1 MNLLTILGMVEAGH
15 GDRQVLGP
23 KGAGLTG
30 GELGAR
36 ARRGG
41 VHLTA
46 GGARTV
52 IFIGENGP
60 AFPLAL
66 FAAAA
71 AGIPFLPLNYRL
83 AHDQLAAITRQQD
96 RPFIIADNAGQLGG
110 DAAAGTASI
119 AEWAALLAPP
129 ELARPEAVPD
139 GVAQAAEPGPDD
151 EAVLLMTSGTTAAPK
166 SAVLRHKHLVSY
178 VIGTVDFGS
187 AAPDDAVVVS
197 VPPYHIAAVA
207 NLLTNLYSGRR
218 IVYLERFTAAGWLE
232 TVATEGITHAMVVPT
247 MLARI
252 VDELEAAGGASG
264 VPGGALRLRSLS
276 YGGAPLTPAILQRAL
291 ALLPE
296 VGFVNAYGLTET
308 SSSIAVLGPD
318 DHRDA
323 VGSDDPAVRA
333 RLGSVGRPL
342 PGIEIEVRD
351 ADGAVCAP
359 GQTGQIYVR
368 GAQVAG
374 EYRETGPVTDGDG
387 WFSTRDEGYLD
398 ADGFLF
404 VRGRADDTII
414 RGGENIAPAEIE
426 EVILQ
431 IPEVAEVAV
440 AGLPSEE
447 WGQRIGAF
455 IVTKPGVALTDE
467 RVRAFVQ
474 SRLRSSKTPD
484 VVVFLRELPHTPTG
498 KVLRRSLLD
507 LAAAGTT

>member
-1 MNLLTILGMVEAGH
+1 MNLLTILSMVEAGH
-15 GDRQVLGP
+15 EDRLVLGTP
-23 KGAGLTG
+23 ARGLTG
-30 GELGAR
+30 GELAAQ

-41 VHLTA
+41 RHLTEH
-46 GGARTV
+46 GARTLV
-52 IFIGENGP
+52 FMGENGL

-66 FAAAA
+66 FAASS

-83 AHDQLAAITRQQD
+83 APEQLAAIVAKQD
-96 RPFIIADNAGQLGG
+96 RPFIIADTAGQLGC
-110 DAAAGTASI
+110 DAAAGIVGI
-119 AEWAALLAPP
+119 AEWAALVAQ
-129 ELARPEAVPD
+129 PEAVPGD
-139 GVAQAAEPGPDD
+139 AIDAAEPDPDD

-166 SAVLRHKHLVSY
+166 SAILRHRHLVSY
-178 VIGTVDFGS
+178 VLGTVDFGS
-187 AAPDDAVVVS
+187 AAEDDAVIVS

-232 TVATEGITHAMVVPT
+232 TVAAERVTHAMVVPT

-252 VDELEAAGGASG
+252 VDELKASDIAPAAE
-264 VPGGALRLRSLS
+264 LRLRSLS
-276 YGGAPLTPAILQRAL
+276 YGGAPLAPAILQRAL
-291 ALLPE
+291 SLLPG

-318 DHRDA
+318 DHREA
-323 VGSDDPAVRA
+323 AASDDPAVRA

-351 ADGAVCAP
+351 ADGVICAP
-359 GQTGQIYVR
+359 GLTGQIYVR

-374 EYRETGPVTDGDG
+374 EYRETGRVTDGDG
-387 WFSTRDEGYLD
+387 WFSTRDEGHLD

-426 EVILQ
+426 EVIQQ
-431 IPEVAEVAV
+431 IPGVADVAV
-440 AGLPSEE
+440 TGLPSEE

-455 IVTKPGVALTDE
+455 IVPEPGVSLTDE
-467 RVRAFVQ
+467 QVRAYVQ
-474 SRLRSSKTPD
+474 ARLRSAKTPD
-484 VVVFLRELPHTPTG
+484 LVVFLSELPHTATG
-498 KVLRRSLLD
+498 KVLRRNLLA
-507 LAAAGTT
+507 LAAADTI

>member
-1 MNLLTILGMVEAGH
+1 MNLLTILSMVEAGH
-15 GDRQVLGP
+15 GERLVLGTQD
-23 KGAGLTG
+23 AGLTG

-41 VHLTA
+41 LYLNA
-46 GGARTV
+46 RGARTV
-52 IFIGENGP
+52 IFLGENGP

-71 AGIPFLPLNYRL
+71 AGVPFLPLNYRL
-83 AHDQLAAITRQQD
+83 AHDQLAAIVSRQD
-96 RPFIIADNAGQLGG
+96 RPFIIADNAERLGA
-110 DAAAGTASI
+110 DAAAGTASV
-119 AEWAALLAPP
+119 AEWQDL
-129 ELARPEAVPD
+129 LARPDAVPA
-139 GVAQAAEPGPDD
+139 GVAAAAEPGPDD

-178 VIGTVDFGS
+178 VLGTVDFSS
-187 AAPDDAVVVS
+187 AAPDDAVIVS

-218 IVYLERFTAAGWLE
+218 IVYLDRFTAAGWLE
-232 TVATEGITHAMVVPT
+232 TVAAEGITHAMVVPT

-252 VDELEAAGGASG
+252 VEQLEAVGGVSG
-264 VPGGALRLRSLS
+264 VPAGAVRLRSLS
-276 YGGAPLTPAILQRAL
+276 YGGAPLTPAILERAL
-291 ALLPE
+291 ALLPG

-318 DHRDA
+318 DHRAA
-323 VGSDDPAVRA
+323 VAGADPAARA

-342 PGIEIEVRD
+342 PGIEIQVRA
-351 ADGAVCAP
+351 ADGSPCAP
-359 GQTGQIYVR
+359 GETGLIYVR

-374 EYRETGPVTDGDG
+374 EYRETGPVTDSDG

-426 EVILQ
+426 EVLLQ
-431 IPEVAEVAV
+431 LPGVTEAAV

-455 IVTKPGVALTDE
+455 IVLEPGAALTE
-467 RVRAFVQ
+467 EKVRAFVQ
-474 SRLRSSKTPD
+474 ARLRSAKTPD
-484 VVVFLRELPHTPTG
+484 IVLFVPELPHNATG
-498 KVLRRSLLD
+498 KLLRRDLVA
-507 LAAAGTT
+507 LAAASAA

>member
-1 MNLLTILGMVEAGH
+1 MNLLTILSMVEAGH
-15 GDRQVLGP
+15 GERLVLGTQD
-23 KGAGLTG
+23 AGLTG

-41 VHLTA
+41 LLLNA
-46 GGARTV
+46 RGARTLV
-52 IFIGENGP
+52 FIGENGP

-83 AHDQLAAITRQQD
+83 AHDQLAGIVSLQD
-96 RPFIIADNAGQLGG
+96 KPFIIADDAGRLEC
-110 DAAAGTASI
+110 DAAVGTASI
-119 AEWAALLAPP
+119 AEWSGL
-129 ELARPEAVPD
+129 LARPEAVPA
-139 GVAQAAEPGPDD
+139 GAVAVAEPGPDD
-151 EAVLLMTSGTTAAPK
+151 EAILLMTSGTTAAPK

-178 VIGTVDFGS
+178 VLGTVDFSS
-187 AAPDDAVVVS
+187 AAEDDAVIVS

-218 IVYLERFTAAGWLE
+218 IVYLDRFTAAGWLE
-232 TVATEGITHAMVVPT
+232 TVSAEGITHAMVVPT

-252 VDELEAAGGASG
+252 VDELAAGGA
-264 VPGGALRLRSLS
+264 PAGGIRLRSLS
-276 YGGAPLTPAILQRAL
+276 YGGAPLTPTILERAL
-291 ALLPE
+291 SLLPG

-323 VGSDDPAVRA
+323 VASRDPAVRA

-342 PGIEIEVRD
+342 PGIEIQVRA
-351 ADGAVCAP
+351 ADGSPAAA
-359 GQTGQIYVR
+359 GQTGLIYVR

-398 ADGFLF
+398 AGGFLF

-426 EVILQ
+426 EVLLQ
-431 IPEVAEVAV
+431 IPGVTEAAV
-440 AGLPSEE
+440 AGVPSEE

-455 IVTKPGVALTDE
+455 IVLEPGAALTE
-467 RVRAFVQ
+467 EKVRAFVHA
-474 SRLRSSKTPD
+474 RLRSAKTPD
-484 VVVFLRELPHTPTG
+484 IVIFVPELPHNATG
-498 KVLRRSLLD
+498 KLLRRNLVA
-507 LAAAGTT
+507 LAAASTA

>member
-1 MNLLTILGMVEAGH
+1 MNLLTILSMVEAGH
-15 GDRQVLGP
+15 GDRLVLGTQ
-23 KGAGLTG
+23 KTGLTG
-30 GELGAR
+30 SELGAR

-41 VHLTA
+41 LQLSA
-46 GGARTV
+46 RGARTV

-83 AHDQLAAITRQQD
+83 ARDQLAALAGRQD
-96 RPFIIADNAGQLGG
+96 RPFIIADNAEQLGR
-110 DAAAGTASI
+110 DKAVGTASI
-119 AEWAALLAPP
+119 AEWADLLAQ
-129 ELARPEAVPD
+129 PEAVPA
-139 GVAQAAEPGPDD
+139 GVTEAAEPGPDD

-178 VIGTVDFGS
+178 VLGTVDFGS
-187 AAPDDAVVVS
+187 AAPEDAVVVS

-252 VDELEAAGGASG
+252 VDELEAVGGTSGVRGGAI
-264 VPGGALRLRSLS
+264 RLRSLS
-276 YGGAPLTPAILQRAL
+276 YGGAPLTPSVLQRAL
-291 ALLPE
+291 SLLPE

-323 VGSDDPAVRA
+323 VASDNPAVRA

-342 PGIEIEVRD
+342 PGVEIEIRD

-359 GQTGQIYVR
+359 GKTGQIFVR

-426 EVILQ
+426 EVIFQ

-455 IVTKPGVALTDE
+455 IVSKPGAALTE
-467 RVRAFVQ
+467 EQVRVFVQ
-474 SRLRSSKTPD
+474 ARLRSSKTPD
-484 VVVFLRELPHTPTG
+484 VVVFVPELPHTPTG
-498 KVLRRSLLD
+498 KVLRRSLPA

>member
-1 MNLLTILGMVEAGH
+1 MNLLTILSMVEAGH
-15 GDRQVLGP
+15 GDRLVLGTRA
-23 KGAGLTG
+23 AGLTG
-30 GELGAR
+30 AELAAQ

-41 VHLTA
+41 LQLTA
-46 GGARTV
+46 RDAGTV
-52 IFIGENGP
+52 IFVGENGP
-60 AFPLAL
+60 AFPLGL

-83 AHDQLAAITRQQD
+83 APEQLTAIARRQE
-96 RPFIIADNAGQLGG
+96 RPFIIADNAERLGA
-110 DAAAGTASI
+110 DAAVGSATI
-119 AEWAALLAPP
+119 AEWADL
-129 ELARPEAVPD
+129 LARPDAVP
-139 GVAQAAEPGPDD
+139 GGAAEAAEPGPDD

-178 VIGTVDFGS
+178 VLGTVDFGS
-187 AAPDDAVVVS
+187 ADPGDAVIVS

-207 NLLTNLYSGRR
+207 NLLSNLYSGRR
-218 IVYLERFTAAGWLE
+218 IVYLDRFTAAGWLE

-252 VDELEAAGGASG
+252 VDELEASGRAGGVAGGAI
-264 VPGGALRLRSLS
+264 RLRSLS

-291 ALLPE
+291 SLLPE

-318 DHRDA
+318 DHRA
-323 VGSDDPAVRA
+323 AAASDDPAVRA

-342 PGIEIEVRD
+342 PGVEIEVRA
-351 ADGAVCAP
+351 ADGSPCAP
-359 GQTGQIYVR
+359 GRTGQIYVR

-374 EYRETGPVTDGDG
+374 EYRETGPVTDADG
-387 WFSTRDEGYLD
+387 WFSTRDEGHLD

-426 EVILQ
+426 EVIQ
-431 IPEVAEVAV
+431 QMPEVAEVAV

-455 IVTKPGVALTDE
+455 IVPRPGAVLTDE
-467 RVRAFVQ
+467 QVRAFVQ
-474 SRLRSSKTPD
+474 ARLRSAKTPD
-484 VVVFLRELPHTPTG
+484 LVVFVPEIPHNATG
-498 KVLRRSLLD
+498 KVLRRNLIA
-507 LAAAGTT
+507 LAAARTA

>member
-1 MNLLTILGMVEAGH
+1 MNLLTILSMVEAGH
-15 GDRQVLGP
+15 GDRLVLGTR
-23 KGAGLTG
+23 GAGLTG
-30 GELGAR
+30 GELGAQ

-41 VHLTA
+41 WQLSA
-46 GGARTV
+46 RGARTV
-52 IFIGENGP
+52 IFVGENGP

-83 AHDQLAAITRQQD
+83 ADEQLAAIAGRQD
-96 RPFIIADNAGQLGG
+96 RPFIIADNAERLGA

-119 AEWAALLAPP
+119 AEWTDL
-129 ELARPEAVPD
+129 LARPEAVPD
-139 GVAQAAEPGPDD
+139 DAAEVAEPGPDD

-178 VIGTVDFGS
+178 VLGTVDFGS
-187 AAPDDAVVVS
+187 AAPDDAVIVS

-218 IVYLERFTAAGWLE
+218 IVYLDRFTAAGWLD

-252 VDELEAAGGASG
+252 VDELEAVGGAGG
-264 VPGGALRLRSLS
+264 VPGGAIRLRSLS

-291 ALLPE
+291 SLLPE

-323 VGSDDPAVRA
+323 VASDDPAVRA

-342 PGIEIEVRD
+342 PGVEIEVR
-351 ADGAVCAP
+351 APDGSLCPP

-374 EYRETGPVTDGDG
+374 EYRETGPVTDADG

-398 ADGFLF
+398 TDGFLF

-414 RGGENIAPAEIE
+414 RGGENIAPAEVE
-426 EVILQ
+426 EVIRQ
-431 IPEVAEVAV
+431 IPGVAEVAV

-455 IVTKPGVALTDE
+455 IVAEPGAALTDE
-467 RVRAFVQ
+467 QVRVFVRA
-474 SRLRSSKTPD
+474 RLRSAKTPD
-484 VVVFLRELPHTPTG
+484 TVVFLPELPHNATG
-498 KVLRRSLLD
+498 KLLRRNLVA
-507 LAAAGTT
+507 LAVASTT

>member
-15 GDRQVLGP
+15 GDRLVLGP
-23 KGAGLTG
+23 RDSGLTG

-41 VHLTA
+41 LLLSA
-46 GGARTV
+46 RAARTLV
-52 IFIGENGP
+52 FIGQNGP

-83 AHDQLAAITRQQD
+83 ADEQLAAIVGRQD
-96 RPFIIADNAGQLGG
+96 RPFVIADNAGRLGG
-110 DAAAGTASI
+110 DAAAGTASV
-119 AEWAALLAPP
+119 AEWVGLLT
-129 ELARPEAVPD
+129 RPEAVPD
-139 GVAQAAEPGPDD
+139 GTAEAAEPGPDD

-178 VIGTVDFGS
+178 VLGTVDFAS
-187 AAPDDAVVVS
+187 AAPDDAVIVS

-232 TVATEGITHAMVVPT
+232 TVAAEGITHAMVVPT

-252 VDELEAAGGASG
+252 VDELEAVGGVSG
-264 VPGGALRLRSLS
+264 VPGGVIRLRSLS
-276 YGGAPLTPAILQRAL
+276 YGGAPLTPVILQRAL
-291 ALLPE
+291 SLLPE

-323 VGSDDPAVRA
+323 VASDDLAVRA

-342 PGIEIEVRD
+342 PGIELEVRS
-351 ADGAVCAP
+351 ADGTACAP
-359 GQTGQIYVR
+359 GQIGLIYVR

-398 ADGFLF
+398 DGGFLF

-426 EVILQ
+426 EVIAQ
-431 IPEVAEVAV
+431 IPGVAEVAV

-455 IVTKPGVALTDE
+455 IVPAPGAALTEDK
-467 RVRAFVQ
+467 VRAFVQ
-474 SRLRSSKTPD
+474 ARLRSAKTPD
-484 VVVFLRELPHTPTG
+484 SVVFLPELPHNATG
-498 KVLRRSLLD
+498 KLLRRNLVA
-507 LAAAGTT
+507 LAAASTAGTG

>member
-15 GDRQVLGP
+15 GDRLVLGTQA
-23 KGAGLTG
+23 AGLTG
-30 GELGAR
+30 GELGAQ

-41 VHLTA
+41 LQLTA
-46 GGARTV
+46 HGARTV

-71 AGIPFLPLNYRL
+71 AGVPFLPLNYRL
-83 AHDQLAAITRQQD
+83 ACEQLAAIAGRQD
-96 RPFIIADNAGQLGG
+96 RPFIIADNAEQLGC

-119 AEWAALLAPP
+119 MEWTGL
-129 ELARPEAVPD
+129 LARPEAVPD
-139 GVAQAAEPGPDD
+139 GVTEAAEPGPDD

-178 VIGTVDFGS
+178 VLGTVDFSS
-187 AAPDDAVVVS
+187 AAADDAVIVS

-232 TVATEGITHAMVVPT
+232 TVTAEGVTHAMVVPT

-252 VDELEAAGGASG
+252 VDELEAGNAVSG
-264 VPGGALRLRSLS
+264 NAVGALRLRSLS
-276 YGGAPLTPAILQRAL
+276 YGGAPLTPAVLQRAL
-291 ALLPE
+291 SLLPE

-318 DHRDA
+318 DHREA
-323 VGSDDPAVRA
+323 AASDDPAVRA

-342 PGIEIEVRD
+342 PGVEIEVRD
-351 ADGAVCAP
+351 ADGASCAP
-359 GQTGQIYVR
+359 GQTGQVYVR

-374 EYRETGPVTDGDG
+374 EYRETGRVTDDEG

-426 EVILQ
+426 KVIQQ
-431 IPEVAEVAV
+431 IPGVAEVAV

-455 IVTKPGVALTDE
+455 IVPEPGASLTE
-467 RVRAFVQ
+467 EKVRAFVQ
-474 SRLRSSKTPD
+474 ARLRSAKTPD
-484 VVVFLRELPHTPTG
+484 IVVFLSELPHTATG
-498 KVLRRSLLD
+498 KVLRRNLLP
-507 LAAAGTT
+507 LAAAGTA

>member
-1 MNLLTILGMVEAGH
+1 MNLLTLLSMVEAGH
-15 GDRQVLGP
+15 GDRLVLGTE
-23 KGAGLTG
+23 ANGLTG
-30 GELGAR
+30 GELAAR

-41 VHLTA
+41 LQLTA
-46 GGARTV
+46 RGAGTV
-52 IFIGENGP
+52 VFIGENGP

-83 AHDQLAAITRQQD
+83 AHDQLAAITARQD
-96 RPFIIADNAGQLGG
+96 RPFIIADNADRLGG
-110 DAAAGTASI
+110 DALAGTAGL
-119 AEWAALLAPP
+119 AEWIGLLAGPAP
-129 ELARPEAVPD
+129 V
-139 GVAQAAEPGPDD
+139 GVTEAAEPGPDD

-166 SAVLRHKHLVSY
+166 SAVLRHRHLVSY
-178 VIGTVDFGS
+178 VLGTVDFAS
-187 AAPDDAVVVS
+187 AMPDDAVIVS

-218 IVYLERFTAAGWLE
+218 IVYLDRFTAAGWLE
-232 TVATEGITHAMVVPT
+232 TVAAEGITHAMVVPT

-252 VDELEAAGGASG
+252 VEELEADAAVG
-264 VPGGALRLRSLS
+264 PALRLRSLS

-291 ALLPE
+291 SLLPE

-318 DHRDA
+318 DHREA
-323 VGSDDPAVRA
+323 AASDDPAVRA

-342 PGIEIEVRD
+342 PGLEIEVRD
-351 ADGAVCAP
+351 ADGVPCAA
-359 GQTGQIYVR
+359 GQVGHIYVR

-374 EYRETGPVTDGDG
+374 EYRETGRVTDDEG
-387 WFSTRDEGYLD
+387 WFSTRDEGHLD
-398 ADGFLF
+398 AAGFLY

-426 EVILQ
+426 EVIQQ
-431 IPEVAEVAV
+431 IPGVAEVAV

-455 IVTKPGVALTDE
+455 IVPETGAALTE
-467 RVRAFVQ
+467 EKVRAFVQ
-474 SRLRSSKTPD
+474 ARLRSAKTPD
-484 VVVFLRELPHTPTG
+484 IVVFLSELPHTATG
-498 KVLRRSLLD
+498 KVLRRNLLG
-507 LAAAGTT
+507 LAAARTT